1 MLIRVLKLLELTLH
15 FDKFN
20 FQLGNEALEP
30 IAIIFLAR
38 RVVQEFNGQI
48 GKLLVNLAAVVI

>member
-15 FDKFN
+15 FDEFN

-30 IAIIFLAR
+30 IAIIVLAR
-38 RVVQEFNGQI
+38 CVVQEFNGQI
-48 GKLLVNLAAVVI
+48 GKLLVDLAAVVI